1 MHLFSRLRRDLV
13 PLNLQFRGTRA
24 GKTPAVLL
32 PEERAAVSTALPA
45 RVRAHAAGRWCARHA
60 LAALGIAPRPLAATV
75 YGAPVWPRGACGSI
89 AHAAGAA
96 CAVAASTRRYR
107 SLGIDL
113 ERLSKS
119 VSLGALSLLANEDEL
134 AWLHLL
140 RAPGR
145 PQGAVFLATAK
156 ESAFKLLSPLVARSL
171 PFTAFS
177 LLPPVSADR
186 FEVVLNFDL
195 GPELHQGLRFP
206 GRWFSDREWV
216 AALSWY
222 PAKR

>member
-1 MHLFSRLRRDLV
+1 MGFFSRLQRDLV
-13 PLNLQFRGTRA
+13 SLNLQFCGTRA

-45 RVRAHAAGRWCARHA
+45 RVRAHAAGRWCARRA

-75 YGAPVWPRGACGSI
+75 YGAPVWPGGACGSI
-89 AHAAGAA
+89 AHASGAA

-113 ERLSKS
+113 ERLSRS
-119 VSLGALSLLANEDEL
+119 VSPGALSLLANEDEL

-140 RAPGR
+140 RTPG

-156 ESAFKLLSPLVARSL
+156 ESAFKLLSPLLARSL
-171 PFTAFS
+171 AFTAFS

-195 GPELHQGLRFP
+195 GRELHRGLRFP